1 MRWRWKRTG
10 AAMLTAPVSPGPL
23 RGDEESGKPN
33 SNNNLDA
40 LHRGWRGALVTY
52 IANTLKKRWSVFRFA
67 KPGTWNA
74 KLASREGM

>member
-1 MRWRWKRTG
+1 MALG
-10 AAMLTAPVSPGPL
+10 ADWCRNAYGARQSVDLHEVTRS
-23 RGDEESGKPN
+23 REKPN
-33 SNNNLDA
+33 ADNILDA
-40 LHRGWRGALVTY
+40 LHRRWRGALVTY